1 MPAQVSWLWSLVA
14 PSLARSESWSDALD
28 ATIDRLQLPHAL
40 CRQQSDPSPLAEG
53 LYLKLEDEHQVLAR
67 FKLVRSDFVQHI
79 MESGSHH
86 SERPIVPN
94 QLATG
99 VDLYAPQ
106 LQCTWSD
113 LGAQCLH
120 GEAALKAHHAQRR
133 PDRAGGGVLRHDRCC
148 GRGRCRTGHHRVH
161 LPNPQNGVSR

>member
-1 MPAQVSWLWSLVA
+1 MPAHVSWLWSLVA
-14 PSLARSESWSDALD
+14 PSLARSDSWSDALD
-28 ATIDRLQLPHAL
+28 AAMDRLQLHHAL

-79 MESGSHH
+79 MDSGSHH

-113 LGAQCLH
+113 LGARCLH
-120 GEAALKAHHAQRR
+120 GEAALKAHHAQAVQSMRAAGARR
-133 PDRAGGGVLRHDRCC
+133 TQTGGAVWPR
-148 GRGRCRTGHHRVH
+148 
-161 LPNPQNGVSR
+161 